1 MQFKKAIVTT
11 LCALS
16 LSFSAASQATSDF
29 KLPDLGTSAV
39 QVLPIEKERLIGD
52 VMMMQIRSGS
62 PLVQDP
68 VLDEY
73 LTTLGNK
80 LVANANDVRF
90 PFTFFWLDNKAIN
103 AFAFYGGH
111 VGVHTGLLAQ
121 SDNESQL
128 ASVLGHEI
136 AHVTQRHLARRIQQA
151 KDNSALTIAGLIT
164 GILATVVAPDAG
176 MAILAANSTQASL
189 SQLTHSRKAER
200 EADRFGMQT
209 LERAGYDPYAASE
222 FLTKLAAQVRF
233 QNKPPAFLLTHPLPE
248 SRVSDVR
255 LRAQQYPKRYVQSS
269 DDFHYAKSRV
279 MARYHMKEA
288 DAQAFFENQLRTSSA
303 LDKSDLQYGLAI
315 ALLDQDKYQQAET
328 IIKKLLASKPNNL
341 FFLDVYTDIKIGQ
354 EKYEDAIALL
364 DKKHQLRP
372 NNQVITLNLANIAIK
387 AAQYNKAEQL
397 LKVFLLDKPN
407 HVLAK
412 QLLTDTYKLSKNKAA
427 YHEANAS
434 LLSHYG
440 AFMKAADE
448 VQKALNFVEKEDE
461 IKRLRLKA
469 LLANYRNMQKELAK
483 L

>member
-1 MQFKKAIVTT
+1 MRLKQALAAT
-11 LCALS
+11 LCALTMS
-16 LSFSAASQATSDF
+16 YSTVSTASDF

-39 QVLPIEKERLIGD
+39 QVLPIEKEQAIGE
-52 VMMMQIRSGS
+52 VMMMQIRASS

-68 VLDEY
+68 VLNEY
-73 LTTLGNK
+73 LSSLGNK
-80 LVANANDVRF
+80 LVASANDVRF
-90 PFTFFWLDNKAIN
+90 PFKFFWLNNKAIN

-111 VGVHTGLLAQ
+111 VGVHTGLIAQ

-176 MAILAANSTQASL
+176 MAILAANSTQATL
-189 SQLTHSRKAER
+189 SQLTHSRKAEQ

-209 LERAGYDPYAASE
+209 LQKAGYDPYAASE

-233 QNKPPAFLLTHPLPE
+233 KNKPPAFLLTHPLPD

-255 LRAQQYPKRYVQSS
+255 LRAQQYPKKYVPSS
-269 DDFHYAKSRV
+269 ADFNYAKSRV
-279 MARYHMKEA
+279 MARYQLDKK
-288 DAQAFFENQLRTSSA
+288 DAQAYFENILRTSSD
-303 LDKSDLQYGLAI
+303 LDKSQYEYGLAI
-315 ALLDQDKYQQAET
+315 SLLDQKKYDQADK
-328 IIKKLLASKPNNL
+328 IIGKLLKQNPNNL
-341 FFLDVYTDIKIGQ
+341 FYLDVFTDIKLGQ
-354 EKYEDAIALL
+354 KQYDKVISLL
-364 DKKHQLRP
+364 EQKHQLRP
-372 NNQVITLNLANIAIK
+372 NNQVITLNLANTAIK
-387 AAQYNKAEQL
+387 AKKYDKAEQL
-397 LKVFLLDKPN
+397 LRVFLLEKPN

-412 QLLTDTYKLSKNKAA
+412 QLLTEAYELSENKAA
-427 YHEANAS
+427 YHESRAS

-448 VQKALNFVEKEDE
+448 VQKALNFIEKDDE
-461 IKRLRLKA
+461 IKKLRLKA
-469 LLANYRNMQKELAK
+469 LLAKYRNMQKELAK